1 MTIRHPQILTALGL
15 IVLSAAFLF
24 ATGVSVSSSLAI
36 VIVLGIQTWG
46 GWSILR
52 SLRSSASGIETIGTA
67 IAVGTALS
75 ALSGVI
81 LRLFVETTIG
91 WLIPAVIGLILVI
104 LRRRTEPHLRP
115 HQVRLD
121 GGVLAAIACG
131 LITGISGLL
140 LISIRTYPL
149 SWKGSWGGYH
159 GDMLFFEALGSS
171 LADWGPAE
179 SIFSPDVVIRYH
191 WLVYG
196 WTGFLADSAGAES
209 FIALT
214 RVVPFVT
221 LLAAVTMAAG
231 WTRRLTSVAWAPILA
246 VALIVT
252 GGYVGAS
259 YGTILNFDSPST
271 SMTTIWL
278 MAGVLVALQRLDGSS
293 MRWPSLV
300 LVGLLAAATTA
311 GKVSTGFLL
320 IAALCAVAL
329 VAVVR
334 RTTWRADALLMVVT
348 SGLIALMAYA
358 LVIFGSADPGGLNIM
373 SWIDRASSV
382 QGLNP
387 VPGQLGAIL
396 GTLILA
402 IAVIARWAGALLL
415 VRDPATRWSPTSA
428 AVIGLALGG
437 LVPLLLVSGGVN
449 ETWFALSASAPLSVF
464 SAAGIGR
471 WASSLEGMEKQRA
484 RSRLMIAIGSAAVL
498 WLGLWFLWSSGPS
511 GGNVWEYT
519 LRWAGPIAALAGTI
533 IAGFLLSRV
542 LQMNGAQ
549 LGFTVFILVLLA
561 IPSRLVALGPYPIG
575 TQPGTRG
582 DLFGSQETFAEGRDQ
597 EFIIAWSEA
606 ENAAGQWL
614 RINTSRNSLIATNH
628 TFSPLVTALS
638 GRQTF
643 VSGMHYQAPYGLPGN
658 VDLLVRREAE
668 SWAFIESPSSETWKP
683 LCEAGVTHLWIDPR
697 RSAAATWLPWAE
709 IALQTSEVLILQ
721 TASSASSQCS

>member
-1 MTIRHPQILTALGL
+1 MTIRHPQIVTVLGL
-15 IVLSAAFLF
+15 AALSAAFLF
-24 ATGVSVSSSLAI
+24 ATGVSVPSSLAI
-36 VIVLGIQTWG
+36 VVVFGVQAWG
-46 GWSILR
+46 GWAIWR
-52 SLRSSASGIETIGTA
+52 SLRSSPSGIETIGMA

-91 WLIPAVIGLILVI
+91 WLIPAVIGLALMLAQRRSEPR
-104 LRRRTEPHLRP
+104 LRSD
-115 HQVRLD
+115 QVRLD
-121 GGVLAAIACG
+121 GGVLAAIAFG
-131 LITGISGLL
+131 LIAGISGLL
-140 LISIRTYPL
+140 LISIRSYPL
-149 SWKGSWGGYH
+149 SWEGSWGGYH

-171 LADWGPAE
+171 LAGWGPAE

-196 WTGFLADSAGAES
+196 WTGFLADSAGAEP
-209 FIALT
+209 FVALT
-214 RVVPFVT
+214 RVVPFIT
-221 LLAAVTMAAG
+221 LVAAVTIAAG
-231 WTRRLTSVAWAPILA
+231 WTRRLTSVTWAPILA

-271 SMTTIWL
+271 SMTTVWL
-278 MAGVLVALQRLDGSS
+278 MAGVLIALQRLDGSS

-320 IAALCAVAL
+320 IAALGSIALIAVI
-329 VAVVR
+329 R

-348 SGLIALMAYA
+348 SGLSALLAYA
-358 LVIFGSADPGGLNIM
+358 LVIFGSADPGGLDIM

-396 GTLILA
+396 GTVILA
-402 IAVIARWAGALLL
+402 LAVTARWAGALLL
-415 VRDPATRWSPTSA
+415 VRDPATRWSPMSA
-428 AVIGLALGG
+428 AIIGLALGG

-471 WASSLEGMEKQRA
+471 WASSLQETDKKRA
-484 RSRLMIAIGSAAVL
+484 RSGLMIAIGSAAVL
-498 WLGLWFLWSSGPS
+498 WLGLWFLWNSGPS

-519 LRWAGPIAALAGTI
+519 LRWAGPVAALAGAI
-533 IAGFLLSRV
+533 IAGFVLSRA
-542 LQMNGAQ
+542 LPMKDAQ
-549 LGFTVFILVLLA
+549 LGFIVFILVMLA
-561 IPSRLVALGPYPIG
+561 IPSRLVALGPSPVG

-582 DLFGSQETFAEGRDQ
+582 DLFGSQETFAQGRDQ
-597 EFIIAWSEA
+597 EFIVAWSDA
-606 ENAAGQWL
+606 EHVAGQWL
-614 RINTSRNSLIATNH
+614 RLNTSRDSLIATNH
-628 TFSPLVTALS
+628 TFSPLVAALS

-658 VDLLVRREAE
+658 VDVLVQREAA
-668 SWAFIESPSSETWKP
+668 SWAFIESPSIETWLP
-683 LCEAGVTHLWIDPR
+683 LCEAGVTHMWIDPR
-697 RSAAATWLPWAE
+697 RTAVRDWEPWALPVLQLPE
-709 IALQTSEVLILQ
+709 VIIAERATRFEG
-721 TASSASSQCS
+721 TCD